1 MSKYAKLTTNLT
13 GLTVARNPINT
24 LGSLYGRSLRALA
37 KMPADY
43 PYRKHTE
50 QIVSER
56 AAMVKSATTIEELEK
71 KINCGQ
77 IEEVIIQAENEVAL
91 ARMLLETRAWEPLV
105 NEPPANQWKWPM

>member
-1 MSKYAKLTTNLT
+1 MHKTEWF
-13 GLTVARNPINT
+13 VD
-24 LGSLYGRSLRALA
+24 RALA

-77 IEEVIIQAENEVAL
+77 IEEVIIQV
-91 ARMLLETRAWEPLV
+91 
-105 NEPPANQWKWPM
+105 QYY